1 MNILF
6 IFCVILIT
14 FLIWVVMAFMFPAIG
29 KVIKLWLESFKYI
42 TTIEEE
48 KEENDE

>member
-6 IFCVILIT
+6 IFCVILIA
-14 FLIWVVMAFMFPAIG
+14 FLIWVAMAFMFPAIG
-29 KVIKLWLESFKYI
+29 KAIKIWLESFKYI